1 MNKTRIFGITIIIIG
16 IISFFSLENDL
27 TGFISGILI
36 GLGVGM
42 TINDLKNFKNKQI
55 KFRSEKHKLK

>member
-16 IISFFSLENDL
+16 IISFFSFENDL

-42 TINDLKNFKNKQI
+42 TINDLKNFKNKI
-55 KFRSEKHKLK
+55 SVSENREMTN

>member
-42 TINDLKNFKNKQI
+42 TINDLKNFKNKI
-55 KFRSEKHKLK
+55 SVSENREMTN